1 MENTSDKHEN
11 QAPGKQKI
19 GEILVKSGLINNSQ
33 LKQVLKRQTQVGGHL
48 GSILIEMGFITIHD
62 LINCLSKKLGVPGVN
77 LFDQDIKPELLNLL
91 PVDKM
96 KSMKILPVAVN
107 NSKISLA
114 MANPQDFMAV
124 SEVEFVLG
132 KKIYPMVAPSFMIDA
147 ALNCL
152 PLKPGQ
158 ELKGEAIS
166 KTCNTESAK
175 VKEILDLEALL

>member
-1 MENTSDKHEN
+1 MYAIRSYY
-11 QAPGKQKI
+11 
-19 GEILVKSGLINNSQ
+19 V
-33 LKQVLKRQTQVGGHL
+33 
-48 GSILIEMGFITIHD
+48 
-62 LINCLSKKLGVPGVN
+62 GVPGIN
-77 LFDQDIKPELLNLL
+77 LFDQNIKPELLNLL
-91 PVDKM
+91 PLDKM

-107 NSKISLA
+107 NTKISLA

-132 KKIYPMVAPSFMIDA
+132 KKIHPMVAPSFMIDA

-166 KTCNTESAK
+166 KTCKTESAT
-175 VKEILDLEALL
+175 